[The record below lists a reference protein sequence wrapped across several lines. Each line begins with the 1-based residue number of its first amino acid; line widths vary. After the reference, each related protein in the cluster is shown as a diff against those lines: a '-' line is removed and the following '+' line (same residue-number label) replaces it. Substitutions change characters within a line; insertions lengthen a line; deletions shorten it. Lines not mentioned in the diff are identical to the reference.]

1 MRHRIEAPSPLEDWR
16 GAYDLD
22 GDARWLAMG
31 LRDEAQKKA
40 PPGSLVFG
48 EVSWRP
54 PATGVFD
61 RLQQNPPTTIPGVLR
76 YRFTWE
82 HEGTT
87 SSVSQAID
95 FAGEAPNVE
104 ELRRLVDMATRA
116 VSALS
121 EKKA

>member
-1 MRHRIEAPSPLEDWR
+1 MRIEAPSPLEDWR

-31 LRDEAQKKA
+31 LREEAQKKA

-48 EVSWRP
+48 ELLWRP

-76 YRFTWE
+76 YRLTWE
-82 HEGTT
+82 HAGTT
-87 SSVSQAID
+87 SMVSQAFDI
-95 FAGEAPNVE
+95 AGEAPSVE
-104 ELRRLVDMATRA
+104 EVRRVVNMAA
-116 VSALS
+116 YSVAKLS
-121 EKKA
+121 EKVT